1 MSSNR
6 IYGKVPPL
14 NLYGPFHYLYRITN
28 IVEQKYYYGI
38 RTPPKN
44 ITPQEDLGIKYFS
57 SSKDKYFREDQKK
70 HPENYKYKIV
80 AIKKTRKE
88 IINLEIFLHEKF
100 NVGLNSKF
108 YNRSKQTSNGYDAT
122 GKIPVKDIFGNI
134 FQVTTNDTRLLS
146 GELVHH
152 TKGWMTTKD
161 NLGKIHHIQ
170 VDDPRYI
177 SGDLVHIAVG
187 MILVKDKNGKKFY
200 ISISDP
206 RYLSGEL
213 VHFTKNTICVKDAA
227 GKIFRVAST
236 DPRYT
241 NGELVGSTKG
251 IKPKKKS
258 CVYCGGTFA
267 VGPFALFHGEN
278 CKYNPINK
286 NENFKI
292 KVNTVKM
299 KCEHCGKISSISNH
313 SKWHGD
319 NCKLNPTNLVQ

>member
-6 IYGKVPPL
+6 IYGTLPPL

-70 HPENYKYKIV
+70 HPQNYKYKIV

-88 IINLEIFLHEKF
+88 IVNLEIFLHEKF

-134 FQVTTNDTRLLS
+134 FQVTTNDIRL
-146 GELVHH
+146 
-152 TKGWMTTKD
+152 
-161 NLGKIHHIQ
+161 
-170 VDDPRYI
+170 
-177 SGDLVHIAVG
+177 
-187 MILVKDKNGKKFY
+187 
-200 ISISDP
+200 
-206 RYLSGEL
+206 LSGEL

-227 GKIFRVAST
+227 GKFFRVASD
-236 DPRYT
+236 DPKYLS
-241 NGELVGSTKG
+241 GELVGSTKG
-251 IKPKKKS
+251 IKPKKKL
-258 CVYCGGTFA
+258 CIYCGGTFA
-267 VGPFALFHGEN
+267 VGPFKLFHGEN
-278 CKYNPINK
+278 CIHNNNNHHKKFTIKINTIEK
-286 NENFKI
+286 E
-292 KVNTVKM
+292 
-299 KCEHCGKISSISNH
+299 CEYCGKMCNVGNYTR
-313 SKWHGD
+313 WHG
-319 NCKLNPTNLVQ
+319 NKCKFSPVVFAG